1 MRHLRQRPAS
11 REVVATRTPEELERM
26 RRAGEIVARALEETS
41 AAVRPGITTGELD
54 RIAETTI
61 RGMGGT
67 PSFKGYH
74 GYPATICASI
84 NEEIVHGIPGA
95 RVLREGDLISIDV
108 GAIWQGY
115 QGDAAVTVGVGQVD
129 PEAERL
135 MEVTRRALEAGI
147 AAARAGARLGD
158 ISHAIE
164 AVGRG
169 ADLEVIRE
177 YGGHGIGRAMHE
189 EPRVLNWGPP
199 GKGLRLRAGMALALE
214 PMFTLGGYHTRQL
227 DDGWTVVTADLS
239 LSAHY
244 EHTIAI
250 TENGAEIL
258 TRARR

>member
-1 MRHLRQRPAS
+1 
-11 REVVATRTPEELERM
+11 M
-26 RRAGEIVARALEETS
+26 RRAGAMVARALEEAS
-41 AAVRPGITTGELD
+41 AAVRPGITTEELD
-54 RIAETTI
+54 RIAEDTI

-115 QGDAAVTVGVGQVD
+115 QGDAAITVAVGSVS

-135 MEVTRRALEAGI
+135 MEVTRRGLEAGI
-147 AAARAGARLGD
+147 AAARAGGRLGD

-164 AVGRG
+164 VVARAAG
-169 ADLEVIRE
+169 LEVIRE
-177 YGGHGIGRAMHE
+177 YGG
-189 EPRVLNWGPP
+189 
-199 GKGLRLRAGMALALE
+199 
-214 PMFTLGGYHTRQL
+214 HTRQL
-227 DDGWTVVTADLS
+227 DDGWTVITADLS
-239 LSAHY
+239 LSAHF

-250 TENGAEIL
+250 TDDGAEIL
-258 TRARR
+258 TKVRH

>member
-1 MRHLRQRPAS
+1 
-11 REVVATRTPEELERM
+11 M

-54 RIAETTI
+54 RIAESTI

-67 PSFKGYH
+67 SSFKGYR

-84 NEEIVHGIPGA
+84 NEEIVHGIPGS
-95 RVLREGDLISIDV
+95 RSLREGDLISIDV

-115 QGDAAVTVGVGQVD
+115 QGDAAVTVGVGQVS
-129 PEAERL
+129 PEAVRL

-147 AAARAGARLGD
+147 AAARAGDRLGD

-164 AVGRG
+164 AVARE

-199 GKGLRLRAGMALALE
+199 GKGLRLRPGMTLALE
-214 PMFTLGGYHTRQL
+214 PMFTLGAYHTRQL

-239 LSAHY
+239 LSAHF
-244 EHTIAI
+244 EHTIAV

>member
-1 MRHLRQRPAS
+1 
-11 REVVATRTPEELERM
+11 M
-26 RRAGEIVARALEETS
+26 RRAGAIVARVLEETS
-41 AAVRPGITTGELD
+41 AAVRPGITTEELD
-54 RIAETTI
+54 RIAERTI
-61 RGMGGT
+61 RELGGT

-74 GYPATICASI
+74 GYPATICTSV

-95 RVLREGDLISIDV
+95 RVLREGDLISIDA
-108 GAIWQGY
+108 GAIFQGY
-115 QGDAAVTVGVGQVD
+115 QGDAAVTVGVGRVSPD
-129 PEAERL
+129 AERL

-164 AVGRG
+164 SVARA
-169 ADLEVIRE
+169 ADLEVVRE

-199 GKGLRLRAGMALALE
+199 GKGLRLRPGMTLALE
-214 PMFTLGGYHTRQL
+214 PMFTLGGYRTRQM
-227 DDGWTVVTADLS
+227 DDGWTVITADLS
-239 LSAHY
+239 LAAHF

-250 TENGAEIL
+250 TDNGAEIL

>member
-1 MRHLRQRPAS
+1 
-11 REVVATRTPEELERM
+11 M
-26 RRAGEIVARALEETS
+26 RRAGAMVARALEEAS
-41 AAVRPGITTGELD
+41 AAVRPGITTEELD
-54 RIAETTI
+54 RIAEDTI

-115 QGDAAVTVGVGQVD
+115 QGDAAITVAVGSVS

-135 MEVTRRALEAGI
+135 MEVTRRGLEAGI
-147 AAARAGARLGD
+147 AAARAGGRLGD

-164 AVGRG
+164 VVAREAG
-169 ADLEVIRE
+169 LEVIRE

-199 GKGLRLRAGMALALE
+199 GKGLRLRSGMTLALE
-214 PMFTLGGYHTRQL
+214 PMFALGNYHTRQL
-227 DDGWTVVTADLS
+227 DDGWTVITADLS
-239 LSAHY
+239 LSAHF

-250 TENGAEIL
+250 TDDGAEIL
-258 TRARR
+258 TKVRH